1 MDDQSAESR
10 ILGDDEATGRRSALR
25 VLGLSSL
32 GALAGPRLIGAG
44 EAKKQT
50 RDARQKDRRRAQAEK
65 KKKGGKV
72 GPTGPAGP
80 SGPPGLSGS
89 VSAYIEANE
98 TVPDSGWRD
107 LQTVGPRVT
116 ATVPASGR
124 VLVIL
129 SALVIHGQAA
139 QSAMAFEI
147 TGGSG
152 DISPDSG
159 LGASLVTRDVFMSQS
174 VSTTVPVSGLSA
186 GQHVFTAKYRKYIG
200 ASNTVTYS
208 KRFLTVIPLP

>member
-1 MDDQSAESR
+1 MADAIGGVSR
-10 ILGDDEATGRRSALR
+10 EEMAVGRRVTLR
-25 VLGLSSL
+25 RLGLASI
-32 GALAGPRLIGAG
+32 GALAALRLSDEA

-50 RDARQKDRRRAQAEK
+50 REQRRRARKQRRAAAE

-80 SGPPGLSGS
+80 PGPPGFSGL
-89 VSAYIEANE
+89 VSAYIETNE

-107 LQTVGPRVT
+107 LPTVGPRVT

-129 SALVIHGQAA
+129 SAVATHGQAA
-139 QSAMAFEI
+139 QSAMAFES

-159 LGASLVTRDVFMSQS
+159 LGASLVTRDVYMAQS

-200 ASNTVTYS
+200 ASNTVTYG